1 MAKIK
6 NEIKMA
12 QDNLIRRK
20 DQRQY
25 EEKST
30 LVCSKVF
37 DMLLA
42 DETSAREALRNLEVS
57 D

>member
-1 MAKIK
+1 MAHDDL
-6 NEIKMA
+6 A
-12 QDNLIRRK
+12 RRK
-20 DQRQY
+20 DQKQY

-30 LVCSKVF
+30 LVCSKIF